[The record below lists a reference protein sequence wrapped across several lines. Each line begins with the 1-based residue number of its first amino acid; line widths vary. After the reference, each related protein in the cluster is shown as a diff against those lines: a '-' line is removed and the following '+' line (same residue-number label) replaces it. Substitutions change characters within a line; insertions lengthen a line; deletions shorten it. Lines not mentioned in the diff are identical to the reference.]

1 MAEPLLSVLSINKR
15 FGAVQASSDFSLEVA
30 RGELHALIGPN
41 GAGKTTAL
49 NQLCGETMPD
59 SGRIYFDG
67 KQITRMP
74 AYRRAQ
80 LGMAR
85 SYQITSVFDHL
96 TVRENLSLA
105 IQAHHGHSFRFWKKA
120 ASDPVVHRAVLP
132 AMARVDLEARAD
144 APAASLSHGEKR
156 QLEVGMALSGGPKLL
171 LLDEP
176 YAGMGPGGTV
186 ELTRLIQRLKKEVT
200 ILLVEHDMGA
210 VFRLADRITVL
221 VYGQAIA
228 SGTPDEIRADPTV
241 REAYLG
247 DEALS
252 VHKQHLVA
260 QDRCSHSIEHVVKL
274 QRYPRRSAAT
284 PTVSRSLR
292 PWPEPQAT
300 IYGRT
305 RE

>member
-156 QLEVGMALSGGPKLL
+156 QLEVGMALSGGAEAAASGRALCRHGARWDRGIDP
-171 LLDEP
+171 LDSTAEKGGHHP
-176 YAGMGPGGTV
+176 VGGTRHGGG
-186 ELTRLIQRLKKEVT
+186 LP
-200 ILLVEHDMGA
+200 
-210 VFRLADRITVL
+210 
-221 VYGQAIA
+221 
-228 SGTPDEIRADPTV
+228 SGRPHYRA
-241 REAYLG
+241 G
-247 DEALS
+247 
-252 VHKQHLVA
+252 
-260 QDRCSHSIEHVVKL
+260 
-274 QRYPRRSAAT
+274 
-284 PTVSRSLR
+284 LR
-292 PWPEPQAT
+292 PGHCQ
-300 IYGRT
+300 RNT
-305 RE
+305 R